1 MQKIKFK
8 IAVVNIELEKIKRR
22 VESVES
28 RFEAFEAAAAAVVLK
43 SCYDGILDHILQRKR
58 R

>member
-1 MQKIKFK
+1 
-8 IAVVNIELEKIKRR
+8 VNIELEKIKRR

-28 RFEAFEAAAAAVVLK
+28 RFEAFEAAAVAAVLK
-43 SCYDGILDHILQRKR
+43 FCYGGILDQLQRKR